1 MKTKLPLT
9 VWGLALAQALL
20 TTGNTLLVAVSA
32 LIGSQLASHPAL
44 VTAPIAAQF
53 FGLIL
58 ATLPAAH
65 FMQKYGRKKGFL
77 VGNVFGLLGA
87 FVAMQG
93 LFQESLAIFALGTF
107 LTGLAIGTAQQYR
120 FAALDECPKLLHPK
134 AIGLVMGGGVLAAIL
149 GPNMAMWSQHW
160 YEGNAFVGAFFGLL
174 GLYAL
179 ALVLIMVLP
188 LQPLKVQ
195 TKAEGVPNARTYG
208 ELFRQPVLVAAV
220 ASGIIGYA
228 VMVFLMTA
236 TPLAM
241 HHDDFLFDDIAVVIQ
256 WHVLGMFVPSF
267 FTGSLIKRFG
277 IKAVVQS
284 GCVLLLAAAGVN
296 LLGQSYAHYFIALIL
311 LGVGWNFTFIG
322 ATNLLSFAYQEHEK
336 GKVQGINDFLVFTA
350 SAIGSLFAGQAVNG
364 LGWAWVNLISIPFVI
379 VVMLLMMRL
388 NVKHATH

>member
-1 MKTKLPLT
+1 MKLPFT

-53 FGLIL
+53 LGLIM

-65 FMQKYGRKKGFL
+65 FMQKYGRKKGFVMGNVLGL
-77 VGNVFGLLGA
+77 VGAL
-87 FVAMQG
+87 VAMQG
-93 LFQESLAIFALGTF
+93 LFAHSLAIFALGTF

-120 FAALDECPKLLHPK
+120 FAALDECPKAMHAK
-134 AIGLVMGGGVLAAIL
+134 AIGLVMGGGVLAAVL
-149 GPNMAMWSQHW
+149 GPNMAIWSQSW
-160 YEGNAFVGAFFGLL
+160 YAGNAFVGAFFGLF
-174 GLYAL
+174 GLYVV
-179 ALVLIMVLP
+179 ALVLILLLP
-188 LQPLKVQ
+188 LQPPRSPAQ
-195 TKAEGVPNARTYG
+195 AATDASTRSYA
-208 ELFRQPVLVAAV
+208 ELFRQPALLAAV

-241 HHDDFLFDDIAVVIQ
+241 HHDNFLFEDIAIVIQ

-267 FTGSLIKRFG
+267 FTGHLIKRFG
-277 IKAVVQS
+277 IKAVVQA
-284 GCVLLLAAAGVN
+284 GCVLLLAAAGIN
-296 LLGQSYAHYFIALIL
+296 LLGQSYGHYFVALIL

-322 ATNLLSFAYQEHEK
+322 ATNLLSFAYQDHEK
-336 GKVQGINDFLVFTA
+336 GKVQGMNDFMVFTA
-350 SAIGSLFAGQAVNG
+350 AAFGSLFAGQAVSS
-364 LGWAWVNLISIPFVI
+364 LGWAWVNLISIPLVI

-388 NVKHATH
+388 NFKAAMQ